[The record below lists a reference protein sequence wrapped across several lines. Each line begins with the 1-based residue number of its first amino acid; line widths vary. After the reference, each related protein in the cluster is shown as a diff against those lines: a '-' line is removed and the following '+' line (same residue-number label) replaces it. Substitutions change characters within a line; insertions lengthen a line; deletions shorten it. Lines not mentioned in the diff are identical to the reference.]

1 MAPRACSA
9 SVPLGGPFVHTERV
23 STGLCVN
30 RRAGLAGN
38 AGQEVA
44 LGCLGPRQ
52 SACKACLA
60 LGCLRFAPYCG
71 GGGEWE
77 VGSWFLGF
85 HGQQAEAQ

>member
-9 SVPLGGPFVHTERV
+9 SVRLGGPFVHTERV

-30 RRAGLAGN
+30 RRAGPAGN

-52 SACKACLA
+52 WPAKPVSPSAARDSHPTVA
-60 LGCLRFAPYCG
+60 GEGSG
-71 GGGEWE
+71 GLEA
-77 VGSWFLGF
+77 GF
-85 HGQQAEAQ
+85 